1 MQRSVEFYKVIY
13 NFYPIDTYLFT
24 DNQLKDY
31 FISEILNTLRNT
43 NPITIID
50 KGEITNV
57 IIEILEYNNSYL
69 FGIIGKLED
78 LEGGLLRRLRSKDD
92 LKEIDDETKIP
103 KVYLEYFTYFYL
115 RFSDMQCAVL
125 SNRNAPRFRTHFV
138 NYLKEVT
145 KGLNHTGKFSGLKN
159 LDVVCVYDDQIKY
172 KLKRTKK
179 LSEINMIFEDTSNI
193 GKTLL
198 DLSAAFYISN
208 SDLRKAKISINLNMR
223 EFSQQMSPP
232 GYN

>member
-1 MQRSVEFYKVIY
+1 MQRGVEFYKVIY
-13 NFYPIDTYLFT
+13 NFYPIDKYLYT

-125 SNRNAPRFRTHFV
+125 SNRNA
-138 NYLKEVT
+138 
-145 KGLNHTGKFSGLKN
+145 
-159 LDVVCVYDDQIKY
+159 
-172 KLKRTKK
+172 
-179 LSEINMIFEDTSNI
+179 
-193 GKTLL
+193 
-198 DLSAAFYISN
+198 
-208 SDLRKAKISINLNMR
+208 
-223 EFSQQMSPP
+223 
-232 GYN
+232 